1 MADDLLLKYP
11 PRRLTCAIRIRGGAL
26 TTLGPWV
33 RTLTGARRAALVTD
47 CRVDALH
54 GDVAR
59 RSLARAGIAAETLL
73 VPRGER
79 AKRPRELA
87 RLWDAFAAL
96 GFERGDVVVALGGG
110 VVGDLAGFAAA
121 TWMRGVAWMAV
132 PSTVVAQV
140 DSSVGGKTGVD
151 LVAGKNLA
159 GAFHHPA
166 GVLVDPDLL
175 RTLPLREYRSG
186 MAEVVKTGFAVDAG
200 LFRSLE
206 RDARALGA
214 REPFALERAVR
225 ASIRAKARIVC
236 RDEREREGGVRTAL
250 NFGHTLAHALESA
263 LDYRGPRHGE
273 AVAIGMRVAA
283 RLSQSHAGLDPGA
296 RRRLEALLD
305 AWRLPERIPSV
316 PVERLL
322 EAMAHDKKRRDARV
336 RWVLTPRLGHASVP
350 RLIPARAVRA
360 ALFEAGAQP

>member
-1 MADDLLLKYP
+1 MRTVTP
-11 PRRLTCAIRIRGGAL
+11 VRRVMLISD
-26 TTLGPWV
+26 P
-33 RTLTGARRAALVTD
+33 LVD
-47 CRVDALH
+47 RLH
-54 GDVAR
+54 GDAAR
-59 RSLARAGIAAETLL
+59 RSLARGRVAVETVL

-79 AKRPRELA
+79 AKRPQELI
-87 RLWDAFAAL
+87 RLWNAFAASGL
-96 GFERGDVVVALGGG
+96 ERGDGIVALGGG

-121 TWMRGVAWMAV
+121 TWMRGIVWIAV

-140 DSSVGGKTGVD
+140 DSSVGGKTGID

-166 GVLVDPDLL
+166 GVLVDPELL
-175 RTLPLREYRSG
+175 QTLPVREYRSG
-186 MAEVVKTGFAVDAG
+186 MAEVVKTGFAVDAA
-200 LFRSLE
+200 LFRALE
-206 RDARALGA
+206 HDARALA
-214 REPFALERAVR
+214 VRDRPALERAVR
-225 ASIRAKARIVC
+225 GSIRAKARVVR

-250 NFGHTLAHALESA
+250 NFGHTLGHALEAA
-263 LDYRGPRHGE
+263 LGYRGPRHGE

-283 RLSQSHAGLDPGA
+283 RMSQQYAGLDPGA
-296 RRRLEALLD
+296 RRRLEVLLD
-305 AWRLPERIPSV
+305 DWRLPARIPGV

-360 ALFEAGAQP
+360 ALIEAGAQQ